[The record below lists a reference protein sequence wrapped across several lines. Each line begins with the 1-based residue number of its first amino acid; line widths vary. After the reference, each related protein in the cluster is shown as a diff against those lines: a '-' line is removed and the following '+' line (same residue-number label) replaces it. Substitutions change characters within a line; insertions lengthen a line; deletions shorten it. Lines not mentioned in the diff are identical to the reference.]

1 MASLAEVYASIEQ
14 DPFWDYLRLPGIKFV
29 PGRGQR
35 YEPRVMIV
43 GEAPG
48 ATENAREKPF
58 CGPSGVVLDHLM
70 EAAGLR
76 AEPLPNKYVMT
87 PDGHEGMTHEEE
99 SELWDANAW
108 ITNVVKYRP
117 PHNATPNLAAINHA
131 KDDLRREYRALGSP
145 PVIICVG
152 GVAHSAISPVWPMMN
167 VSSSRRAFFKP
178 RHPET
183 GEEMP
188 NGPWIISA
196 LHPAYGL
203 RRGRTVQE
211 MMTRDWEEI
220 GRMLR
225 EMEIL

>member
-1 MASLAEVYASIEQ
+1 MAPSLADVYADIEQ

-29 PGRGQR
+29 PGRGQP
-35 YEPRVMIV
+35 EKPIAMIV

-58 CGPSGVVLDHLM
+58 CGPSGVVLNHLM
-70 EAAGLR
+70 AAAGLR
-76 AEPLPNKYVMT
+76 ADPTRFVPADVAQGD
-87 PDGHEGMTHEEE
+87 PEED
-99 SELWDANAW
+99 LAANAW

-117 PHNATPNLAAINHA
+117 PHNATPNLAAIEHA
-131 KDDLRREYRALGSP
+131 KDGLRAEYRALGSP

-152 GVAHSAISPVWPMMN
+152 GVAHMAIHPEASVIS
-167 VSSSRRAFFKP
+167 VSYARHAFFKP

-183 GEEMP
+183 GAKLE

-196 LHPAYGL
+196 FHPAYGL
-203 RRGRTVQE
+203 RKGKKVQE

-220 GRMLR
+220 GHMLR
-225 EMEIL
+225 DMEIL